1 MVFARK
7 TNDALASLVKQIEN
21 VIKENMDQK
30 VASFVNILGED
41 EQATRKAARRFAEEH
56 DVSDVAIV
64 VPRDH
69 ENGPPSFK
77 ISPDAEVTVM
87 LYRNTTVKANHST
100 GPDGLTDK
108 RIAAI
113 VADTAKILE

>member
-1 MVFARK
+1 MVFARE
-7 TNDALASLVKQIEN
+7 TNDALASLVKRIEN
-21 VIKENMDQK
+21 VIKENEEQK

-41 EQATRKAARRFAEEH
+41 EEATQEAARQFAEERGINN
-56 DVSDVAIV
+56 VAIV
-64 VPRDH
+64 VPKNH
-69 ENGPPSFK
+69 ENGPPSFN
-77 ISPDAEVTVM
+77 ISPEAEVTVM

-100 GPDGLTDK
+100 GPDGLTED